1 MRSAMKD
8 ESTETLADDGNR
20 RSWWGIV
27 KACSGTAAD
36 RRNQYW
42 FLGWMF
48 AWAVSFV
55 AATWVLKVVELQG
68 VAAWLVAGGP
78 AVFSVGALLAYL
90 KFLRMADEFIR
101 HMQMEGL
108 ALGFG
113 VGVVFAMG
121 YQVLEYAG
129 APQVQLSDLAALMM
143 FAWAGGQLL
152 AMGRYR

>member
-1 MRSAMKD
+1 MND
-8 ESTETLADDGNR
+8 ETTETLGGDGNR
-20 RSWWGIV
+20 KSWWEIV

-42 FLGWMF
+42 FLGWMS

-55 AATWVLKVVELQG
+55 AGAWALKWHGLQG
-68 VAAWLVAGGP
+68 VAAWLVAVVP

-90 KFLRMADEFIR
+90 RFLKMADELIR
-101 HMQMEGL
+101 QMQLEGL

-121 YQVLEYAG
+121 YQLLEYAG
-129 APQVQLSDLAALMM
+129 APQFQLSDLAGVMM
-143 FAWAGGQLL
+143 IAWAGGQLL
-152 AMGRYR
+152 AMRRYR